1 MATLIEKLEKWRGE
15 RRVAE
20 ESKAVQKTEQLEA
33 LRHRAKELELYLQR
47 VGVQQVGFKMT
58 SDTGQIILQHELSN
72 QDVLINVGSKDYT
85 LWTQKRSSHGG
96 AKKTVK
102 SPDEVEAYIFEF
114 LKAQDS

>member
-1 MATLIEKLEKWRGE
+1 MATLIEKLEKWREE

-58 SDTGQIILQHELSN
+58 SARDRSFFSMNFPIKTSSLTWVPRITLYGLRSVAATA
-72 QDVLINVGSKDYT
+72 VL
-85 LWTQKRSSHGG
+85 RR
-96 AKKTVK
+96 
-102 SPDEVEAYIFEF
+102 P
-114 LKAQDS
+114 